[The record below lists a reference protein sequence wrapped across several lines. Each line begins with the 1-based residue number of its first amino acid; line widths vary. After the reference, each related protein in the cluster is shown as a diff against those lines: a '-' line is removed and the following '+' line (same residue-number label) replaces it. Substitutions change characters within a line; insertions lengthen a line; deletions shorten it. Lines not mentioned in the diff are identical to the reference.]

1 MNNQFYLILG
11 SNLGDRFQMLLAAE
25 ELIISKGIHIIRKS
39 GIYESE
45 PWGFESD
52 QLFLNQV
59 FLIECSLKPND
70 LLIILLNIEEKLG
83 RKRSFNGY
91 TSRNIDIDIL
101 YFNQDVYCDNN
112 LIIPH
117 PRLHLRDFTLRP
129 LCEIAPD
136 YIHPK
141 FRVKNIDL
149 LQNLNDLNPSRRV

>member
-101 YFNQDVYCDNN
+101 YFNQEAYCDNN

-129 LCEIAPD
+129 LCVIAPD
-136 YIHPK
+136 YIHPQ
-141 FRVKNIDL
+141 FRVMNIDL
-149 LQNLNDLNPSRRV
+149 LQNLNDLTPSRRV